1 MNCGKE
7 SEIKYISN
15 HIMKQSIGDFVN
27 VLEEYAKNPCWR
39 HIQVSLNAKG
49 AKIPQGEKNNM
60 SIDDIQQDRGLTGL
74 NTYSIYVKYIPHLY
88 VIDYDVKDPE
98 CKLYD
103 KLNDDCVAMTE
114 TKKGTHY
121 YVLIPDMPSFTNQQK
136 IHINTAIDM
145 DLIKKNNIW
154 ETKDRI
160 VNGSLIEYKWDD
172 IKHYFNESKMGI
184 KSSAKQTKQEYIEED
199 IPFDMNKYVSH
210 GATCSEEAFKKHINS
225 FKPRYSYGD
234 WLKVGMVCYNNF
246 KGSDIG
252 MKYWNDY
259 SKDDE
264 ENYEGKKALKLKYET
279 FNGSQEK
286 KVSYK
291 LFIAWSNE
299 DYPVKNIYEKAYKD
313 GTLIDLMN
321 EENIFYDGLIIDTR
335 VSDNYNKLKLWKEA
349 TRRSYYRKY
358 NFNVEGEDKKQDKF
372 KLFDYWLDHIE
383 RRSVDEIV
391 FKPRGD
397 HTEDEYNLWNG
408 YDYAKTD
415 LYDST
420 NVELFKNHIID
431 VWADGDQDMGEW
443 LLNWLAHIIQKP
455 YQKTGIIV
463 ALQSRQGVGKT
474 LIMNIMRKMMGERYT
489 LEVSS
494 LEKIF
499 GKFNSGL
506 ERKILVNLNETG
518 WGKAGIDMKANLNAL
533 ITDDKVCLEKK
544 GQDAIAI
551 DNYVNI
557 LLTTN
562 EDWVV
567 PAEKDSRRYN
577 IIRCNGDKR
586 DKAYYKELA
595 QTNLQDLF
603 NFLST
608 RDISQWKIHDFKRS
622 TLYLDQIEKNLKGYE
637 RFWRDCLDGHIYV
650 CESWYDSDNKID
662 HHYALSGYNSYDN
675 YCESDQKDF
684 LYSRY
689 YKSTAESHKLNR
701 AWFWR
706 HMRDMCPSIH
716 ITTNGK
722 VSYPPLETATKEWK
736 SYLNCC

>member
-1 MNCGKE
+1 MNRGKE
-7 SEIKYISN
+7 SEIKYTSN
-15 HIMKQSIGDFVN
+15 HIMKQSIADFVN
-27 VLEEYAKNPCWR
+27 VLEDYSNCPCWR
-39 HIQVSLNAKG
+39 HINISLNAKG
-49 AKIPQGEKNNM
+49 AKIPKGEKNNM
-60 SIDDIQQDRGLTGL
+60 SIDEIQKDRGLPNL
-74 NTYSIYVKYIPHLY
+74 NTDSIYVKYIPHLY

-103 KLNDDCVAMTE
+103 KLNDDCVSMTE

-121 YVLIPDMPSFTNQQK
+121 YILIPDMPSFTNQQK
-136 IHINTAIDM
+136 IHINPAIDM

-184 KSSAKQTKQEYIEED
+184 KSSKDSIEED
-199 IPFDMNKYVSH
+199 IPFDLNDKHSQSVSH
-210 GATCSEEAFKKHINS
+210 VSTCSEEAFKKHINS

-252 MKYWNDY
+252 FKYWNDY

-279 FNGSQEK
+279 FNGSQER

-291 LFIAWSNE
+291 LFISWSNE

-408 YDYAKTD
+408 YDYSKTEPEQNE
-415 LYDST
+415 T

-577 IIRCNGDKR
+577 IIRCNSDKR

-662 HHYALSGYNSYDN
+662 HHYALCGYDSYDN
-675 YCESDQKDF
+675 CCESDQKDF

-701 AWFWR
+701 IWFWR

-722 VSYPPLETATKEWK
+722 ISYPPLETATKEWK